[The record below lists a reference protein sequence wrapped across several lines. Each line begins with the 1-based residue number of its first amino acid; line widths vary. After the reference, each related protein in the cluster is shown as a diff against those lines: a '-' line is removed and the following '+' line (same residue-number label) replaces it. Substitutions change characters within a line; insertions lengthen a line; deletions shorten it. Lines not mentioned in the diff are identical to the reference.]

1 MSNGTEQPRVI
12 NRDRFFV
19 AGLKHRGNNE
29 QGELRQLW
37 QRFAERL
44 DEFRKI
50 AASGNTYGVI
60 DNFDEDE
67 GVFDYLAGVEVAS
80 ANDVPEDLEVWELDG
95 QNYAVFNSSLND
107 LTDTIDYIYESWMP
121 GSNYQRAPGA
131 EFEFYGEDFD
141 ADDPDSRMQI
151 YIPVLP
157 LAGGE

>member
-1 MSNGTEQPRVI
+1 MSNGIEQPRVI

-29 QGELRQLW
+29 QGELRALW

-44 DEFRKI
+44 DEFREV
-50 AASGNTYGVI
+50 AASNNTYGVI
-60 DNFDEDE
+60 DNFDEE
-67 GVFDYLAGVEVAS
+67 KGVYDYLAGVEVAS
-80 ANDVPEDLEVWELDG
+80 PDDVPDDMEVWELEG
-95 QNYAVFNSSLND
+95 QNYAVFNTNLNE
-107 LTDTIDYIYESWMP
+107 LMDTMDQVYESWLP
-121 GSNYQRAPGA
+121 QSNYQRAPGP

-141 ADDPDSRMQI
+141 ADDPESPIQV